1 MVHVLKLMSL
11 GTEVATIRRFFS
23 GALHLFCLMFK
34 YFDADESCAFTVEWF

>member
-34 YFDADESCAFTVEWF
+34 YFDAAESCAFTVKWF